1 MLIKSWFWSVK
12 LYIGRSRASESSWCP
27 MLAGHE
33 GVFLAAR
40 EDTSEDKMARMDV
53 WTHERIAGWNPW
65 IYIQWHAP
73 KSRYNNISAEHR
85 GPQIDCPAT
94 SYSYAPHL
102 LLIDHPSC
110 TPTHKWPPS
119 ASFWNY
125 QRKQHYRQLLQPTD
139 SCCLFSYLM
148 FYILSM
154 INRENHFYIQFCVA
168 TYLMLNLSNP
178 Q

>member
-1 MLIKSWFWSVK
+1 MLTKSWFWSVK

-53 WTHERIAGWNPW
+53 WTHERIGGWNPW

-85 GPQIDCPAT
+85 GPQIDCPLPP
-94 SYSYAPHL
+94 APMR
-102 LLIDHPSC
+102 LIFSSLIIHRV
-110 TPTHKWPPS
+110 H
-119 ASFWNY
+119 
-125 QRKQHYRQLLQPTD
+125 QPTNGRRLLVFGIINANNITD
-139 SCCLFSYLM
+139 SSSNQQTAAAYLA
-148 FYILSM
+148 I
-154 INRENHFYIQFCVA
+154 
-168 TYLMLNLSNP
+168 
-178 Q
+178 

>member
-1 MLIKSWFWSVK
+1 MLTKSWFWSVK

-53 WTHERIAGWNPW
+53 WTHERIGGWNPW

-73 KSRYNNISAEHR
+73 KSRYNISAEHR

-94 SYSYAPHL
+94 SYSTSSSPHWSSIVYGRAIFFL
-102 LLIDHPSC
+102 FLRAS
-110 TPTHKWPPS
+110 PTHRRPPS

-125 QRKQHYRQLLQPTD
+125 QHRQHNRQLLQPTD
-139 SCCLFSYLM
+139 SCCLFG
-148 FYILSM
+148 
-154 INRENHFYIQFCVA
+154 C
-168 TYLMLNLSNP
+168 LMLGM
-178 Q
+178 